1 MLGHNLSMDSDLR
14 SLLNKGPFL
23 SFLWAR
29 LLSVISLQMLL
40 VALAWQMYDLT
51 HSAWDLGLVG
61 LFQFVPALLLVL
73 PAGHAADR
81 FNRATIFAVC
91 SLAQG
96 VVAAVCVAA
105 LMLDFQSRELIL
117 ALSVALGVIRA
128 FQMPAQQ
135 ALTPSLVSDHLLAR
149 AVAISSS
156 AMQVG
161 IIGGPALGGLI
172 YAMEPPWTYGLCAVL
187 AFAALVAMRGVRG
200 LHKARTHVRVS
211 WVDVWAGLVF
221 VRHQRMLL
229 GAVTLDM
236 FAVLLGGATAL
247 LPIYAKD
254 VLMVGPQGLGLLR
267 ACPAVGALAMSLALS
282 RWPLQR
288 RIGRVL
294 FAAIAVF
301 GVATVVFG
309 LSHDLW
315 LSVLALLVIGA
326 ADNVSV
332 VIRSTVMQLE
342 TPEHMR
348 GRVSAINAIFIG
360 ASNQLGEFESGAV
373 AAWWGP
379 QASVISGGLGTLLVA
394 ACWWRWFPQLAHRD
408 QFKAG

>member
-1 MLGHNLSMDSDLR
+1 
-14 SLLNKGPFL
+14 
-23 SFLWAR
+23 
-29 LLSVISLQMLL
+29 
-40 VALAWQMYDLT
+40 
-51 HSAWDLGLVG
+51 VG

-73 PAGHAADR
+73 PAGQAADR
-81 FNRATIFAVC
+81 FNRATIFALC
-91 SLAQG
+91 ALAQA
-96 VVAAVCVAA
+96 VVATVCVAA
-105 LMLDFQSRELIL
+105 LQYEFQSRAVIL
-117 ALSVALGVIRA
+117 GLSVALGVIRA

-135 ALTPSLVSDHLLAR
+135 ALTPSLVSDDLLAR
-149 AVAISSS
+149 AIALSSS

-172 YAMEPPWTYGLCAVL
+172 YALEPRGTYAICAVL
-187 AFAALVAMRGVRG
+187 AFASLLSMRGVRG
-200 LHKARTHVRVS
+200 GPRPMAQTRVT
-211 WVDVWAGLVF
+211 WDDVWAGLRF
-221 VRHQRMLL
+221 VQRQRILL

-267 ACPAVGALAMSLALS
+267 ACPAVGALVMSLVLT
-282 RWPLQR
+282 RWPIR
-288 RIGRVL
+288 RHIGRAL
-294 FAAIAVF
+294 FASIAIF
-301 GVATVVFG
+301 GLATVVFG
-309 LSHDLW
+309 ISHHLGW
-315 LSVLALLVIGA
+315 SVLALLVIGA

-394 ACWWRWFPQLAHRD
+394 LCWWRWFPQLANRD
-408 QFKAG
+408 RYKADGSAVR